1 MSLSPV
7 VQSLEAWLNTNDI
20 FTTTTLLH
28 YWSGFVTTVQLVFL
42 SLLLGLCIALPLGL
56 MRVSSNPWVNR
67 PVWCFT
73 YLFRGTPLLIQLY
86 MIYYGVTLIP
96 GIQHSLFWPVVKE
109 AFYPC
114 LLAFTLN
121 TAAYTTEIF
130 RGAID
135 AMPKGEIE
143 AAKAYGMSY
152 PLRLRR
158 IILPSAFRRALPA
171 YSNEVIL
178 MLHASAI
185 SSVVTIVDLT
195 GAARDIYSRFYAPFD
210 AFIFVA
216 GIYLIITFSLIFTF
230 RKLENRVMAHLQ
242 PISDQATPHSS

>member
-1 MSLSPV
+1 MSTP
-7 VQSLEAWLNTNDI
+7 SLLTSLQAWLDTNDI
-20 FTTTTLLH
+20 FTTSTLIH
-28 YWSGFVTTVQLVFL
+28 YWGGFVTTLQLVFL
-42 SLLLGLCIALPLGL
+42 SLLIGLCIALPLGL
-56 MRVSSNPWVNR
+56 MRTAKNPWINR

-86 MIYYGVTLIP
+86 IIYYGVTLIP
-96 GIQHSLFWPVVKE
+96 GIQESMFWGLVRE

-152 PLRLRR
+152 PLMLKR

-171 YSNEVIL
+171 YSNEIIL

-185 SSVVTIVDLT
+185 ASVVTIVDLT
-195 GAARDIYSRFYAPFD
+195 GAARDIYARFYAPFD
-210 AFIFVA
+210 AFLFVA
-216 GIYLIITFSLIFTF
+216 AIYLMITFSLIFIF
-230 RKLENRVMAHLQ
+230 RKLENKVMAHLQ
-242 PISDQATPHSS
+242 PISDQLPG